1 MKNTGVTISLIVFMA
16 LSLILGVTTYIG
28 AKGTSEK
35 KMQVASA
42 KKATSEA
49 QSLNSSMKNDLK
61 QIQDKLGY
69 EAVEDPTQLIE
80 AIETDV
86 TEALG
91 AVEDNASYRTVV
103 TRLSDNLQRKT
114 EELKS
119 YQAQQAVAENL
130 ATIHSEM
137 TASQLNVFSSMESEI
152 GDEHSANL
160 ANTNDSQKKLQDSF
174 NEQNAELNDL
184 KARTA
189 QEIQVAKQETADYK
203 EAADKFE
210 EINKELSEEVDALA
224 SYDFTRP
231 DAAVVYADQV
241 LKIVRLNVGEKDGLR
256 PLTTFNI
263 YQADA
268 LDMSKDVA
276 KGSVRV
282 VRSIGPHL
290 SEAKIL
296 EDEMSNP
303 IQPGD
308 LAYTPLWRPGK
319 VVKYA
324 LDYGLDIDGDGLS
337 DLDQIINI
345 IQSSGAEVVAYI
357 DDDGE
362 VNGEITSDVFRI
374 VRADKHI
381 TDVLAH
387 DSSRDEAQRADL
399 QRRDQA
405 FLDSAKDAGVPE
417 IFLTDFLKSIG
428 YKETA
433 KITRYRDRH
442 GVDLLDSGVLLPE
455 TSIGTIAPKY
465 ELDPDKAPVSPG
477 IIAPTYEKDAETAP
491 VSSGKVSD
499 FYFRKRD
506 PKAN

>member
-189 QEIQVAKQETADYK
+189 QEIQVAAG
-203 EAADKFE
+203 
-210 EINKELSEEVDALA
+210 N
-224 SYDFTRP
+224 R
-231 DAAVVYADQV
+231 
-241 LKIVRLNVGEKDGLR
+241 RL
-256 PLTTFNI
+256 
-263 YQADA
+263 
-268 LDMSKDVA
+268 
-276 KGSVRV
+276 
-282 VRSIGPHL
+282 
-290 SEAKIL
+290 
-296 EDEMSNP
+296 
-303 IQPGD
+303 
-308 LAYTPLWRPGK
+308 
-319 VVKYA
+319 
-324 LDYGLDIDGDGLS
+324 
-337 DLDQIINI
+337 
-345 IQSSGAEVVAYI
+345 
-357 DDDGE
+357 
-362 VNGEITSDVFRI
+362 
-374 VRADKHI
+374 
-381 TDVLAH
+381 
-387 DSSRDEAQRADL
+387 
-399 QRRDQA
+399 
-405 FLDSAKDAGVPE
+405 
-417 IFLTDFLKSIG
+417 
-428 YKETA
+428 
-433 KITRYRDRH
+433 
-442 GVDLLDSGVLLPE
+442 
-455 TSIGTIAPKY
+455 
-465 ELDPDKAPVSPG
+465 
-477 IIAPTYEKDAETAP
+477 
-491 VSSGKVSD
+491 
-499 FYFRKRD
+499 
-506 PKAN
+506 